1 MRKWFILVLTA
12 FLLMGCGICKR
23 VQYIPVEGK
32 RDSVYI
38 ERLIVDTITIEIP
51 GETISVVT
59 QDSSYL
65 ATEYSVSE
73 AKIDSLGRLHHSL
86 TNKDIKIEKEIVY
99 KEVEVEVEVEK
110 EVPVPV
116 KVPEKYVPEYYK
128 RINILF
134 WSIIAIFLLY
144 LIVKL
149 KIIKF

>member
-1 MRKWFILVLTA
+1 MKKWFILVLTA

-73 AKIDSLGRLHHSL
+73 AKIDSLGRLLHSL

-99 KEVEVEVEVEK
+99 KEVEVEVEK

-116 KVPEKYVPEYYK
+116 KVPEKYVPPYYK
-128 RINILF
+128 KVNVLF
-134 WSIIAIFLLY
+134 WSIISIFVIF
-144 LIVKL
+144 IVL
-149 KIIKF
+149 KVYFKIRI

>member
-12 FLLMGCGICKR
+12 FLLSACGSLRK
-23 VQYIPVEGK
+23 VEYIPVEGK

-73 AKIDSLGRLHHSL
+73 AKIDSLGRLLHSL

-99 KEVEVEVEVEK
+99 KEVEVEVEK

-128 RINILF
+128 KVNVLF